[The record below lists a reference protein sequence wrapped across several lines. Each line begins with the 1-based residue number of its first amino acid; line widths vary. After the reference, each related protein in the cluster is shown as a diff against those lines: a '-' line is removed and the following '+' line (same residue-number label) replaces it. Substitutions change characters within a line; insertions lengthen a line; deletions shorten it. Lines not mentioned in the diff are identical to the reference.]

1 MKNREEA
8 NICITVMADKLSE
21 AFSPISIIL
30 YFLQTVNPNNTF
42 AARIKAS
49 LAKYPQINVS
59 VMGYWE
65 KNSLWE

>member
-1 MKNREEA
+1 MKTLTFVQQLWQVSYLKPFRQY
-8 NICITVMADKLSE
+8 
-21 AFSPISIIL
+21 IL